1 MCVYACMHAC
11 MHMCVC
17 MHIYIYI
24 YTDYNSVTVLTYMLI
39 LMLAMPQQQHR
50 AGGEQGDKGHGL
62 ISCSMYTSHLYV
74 YTYIY
79 IYIHMYIYRYVY
91 V

>member
-1 MCVYACMHAC
+1 MYACMYAY
-11 MHMCVC
+11 VC
-17 MHIYIYI
+17 MYAYIYIYIYIYI

-79 IYIHMYIYRYVY
+79 IYIYRYVY